1 MKQVTITIA
10 EGIFTATATNK
21 IENPLRAEMES
32 MMGGHQIE
40 RNNGV
45 YTGPVESLE
54 YFNGIFRMYGFDVI
68 HD

>member
-10 EGIFTATATNK
+10 EGIFTATSK
-21 IENPLRAEMES
+21 IEEPVLKAEMES

-45 YTGPVESLE
+45 YTGPVASLE
-54 YFNGIFRMYGFDVI
+54 YFNGIFRMYGFDVL